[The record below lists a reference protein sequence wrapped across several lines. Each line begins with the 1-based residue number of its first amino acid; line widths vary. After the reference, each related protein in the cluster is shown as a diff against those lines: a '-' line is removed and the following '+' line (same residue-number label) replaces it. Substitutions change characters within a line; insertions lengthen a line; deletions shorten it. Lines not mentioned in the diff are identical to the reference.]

1 MRLQAVQMNKQSGEP
16 WRVLDGDD
24 LLVQLPGTM
33 RDGEVINVIEFAQK
47 IERDAYAEG
56 VETGQGSMRAAQEQR
71 ITELVNR
78 VTSLEA
84 HNAMLASKL
93 DEVIGGAES

>member
-1 MRLQAVQMNKQSGEP
+1 MSRQSGGP
-16 WRVLDGDD
+16 WQVLDGDD

-33 RDGEVINVIEFAQK
+33 RDGEVISVIEFAQK

-71 ITELVNR
+71 IMSLADR
-78 VTSLEA
+78 VRSLEA
-84 HNAMLASKL
+84 HNAMLADKL
-93 DEVIGGAES
+93 DDLIGGAEADG

>member
-1 MRLQAVQMNKQSGEP
+1 MKLQAVQMNKQSGEP
-16 WRVLDGDD
+16 WQVLDGDD

-71 ITELVNR
+71 IVELVNR

-84 HNAMLASKL
+84 HNAMLAEKL
-93 DEVIGGAES
+93 DELIGGAEN

>member
-1 MRLQAVQMNKQSGEP
+1 MNKQSGEP
-16 WRVLDGDD
+16 WQVLDGDD

-71 ITELVNR
+71 IVELVNR

-84 HNAMLASKL
+84 HNAMLAEKL
-93 DEVIGGAES
+93 DELIGGAEN